1 MLKINNTSNQNLSEL
16 ENTITDFFPYAQ
28 KRLKFDKPVTLNLIS
43 DENNAK
49 NVFGKTAY
57 YQPDNHEITIFVD
70 RRHPKDMLRS
80 FSHELVH
87 HAQNCRGEFDHNMT
101 TEEGYA
107 QNNSHMRKC
116 EGEAYLI
123 GNGFLVRD
131 YEDHLKSKEIDKMA
145 INEDTIRKVIR
156 ESVNTVLE
164 KYKKDSPDRKPGD
177 TPADRL
183 RPLEEE
189 DGVFAPNHYCVHH
202 GGVQVN
208 GAMQEAKVVSHN
220 WSEKLQKVTKYDMQ
234 LADGTILEGVNADEI
249 LVTDASLEEGHGG
262 HSAKRDDDEKKDK
275 EEMEEAH
282 CPGNRD
288 EDDEDL
294 KEAEELEEGELP
306 AGLKAYQDKKKGSA
320 DSDSEKEEKDD
331 EDLEEGAKPDY
342 IDIDKDGDKEE
353 SMKDASKDA
362 KKKTMNEAFF
372 HPRHQRIFENLK
384 NKWCK

>member
-1 MLKINNTSNQNLSEL
+1 
-16 ENTITDFFPYAQ
+16 
-28 KRLKFDKPVTLNLIS
+28 
-43 DENNAK
+43 
-49 NVFGKTAY
+49 
-57 YQPDNHEITIFVD
+57 
-70 RRHPKDMLRS
+70 
-80 FSHELVH
+80 
-87 HAQNCRGEFDHNMT
+87 
-101 TEEGYA
+101 
-107 QNNSHMRKC
+107 
-116 EGEAYLI
+116 
-123 GNGFLVRD
+123 
-131 YEDHLKSKEIDKMA
+131 MA

-164 KYKKDSPDRKPGD
+164 KYKKDSPDRQPGD

-189 DGVFAPNHYCVHH
+189 EGVFAPNHYCVHH

-208 GAMQEAKVVSHN
+208 GTMQEAKVVSHN
-220 WSEKLQKVTKYDMQ
+220 WNEKLQKVTKYDMQ
-234 LADGTILEGVNADEI
+234 LADGTILEGVDADEI
-249 LVTDASLEEGHGG
+249 LVTDASLAEGHGG

-306 AGLKAYQDKKKGSA
+306 AGLKAYQAKKKGS
-320 DSDSEKEEKDD
+320 ENKDD
-331 EDLEEGAKPDY
+331 KDEESDGDAKPDFL
-342 IDIDKDGDKEE
+342 DLDKDGKKNEKM
-353 SMKDASKDA
+353 SDAAKDA

-372 HPRHQRIFENLK
+372 HPRHQELFENLK

>member
-28 KRLKFDKPVTLNLIS
+28 KRLKFDKPVVLNLVS

-164 KYKKDSPDRKPGD
+164 KYKKDSPDRQPGD

-189 DGVFAPNHYCVHH
+189 EGVFAPNHYCVHH

-208 GAMQEAKVVSHN
+208 GSMQEAKVVSHN
-220 WSEKLQKVTKYDMQ
+220 WNEKLQKVTKYDMQ
-234 LADGTILEGVNADEI
+234 LADGTILEGVDADEI
-249 LVTDASLEEGHGG
+249 LVTDASLAEGHGG

-282 CPGNRD
+282 CPSGKRD
-288 EDDEDL
+288 EEDEDL
-294 KEAEELEEGELP
+294 KEAEELEEVELP
-306 AGLKAYQDKKKGSA
+306 AGLKAYQDKKKGS
-320 DSDSEKEEKDD
+320 EKKDDKD
-331 EDLEEGAKPDY
+331 EDLEEGSKPDY

-353 SMKDASKDA
+353 SMKDAAKDA

-372 HPRHQRIFENLK
+372 HPRHQELFENLK